1 MSLVISDDVLQAAK
15 ISEADL
21 MREIAVMLFQQER
34 ITLGKASQ
42 LAGLNQI
49 EFQQLLATRNICL
62 HYDVAE
68 YEADIKSLQENGWR

>member
-15 ISEADL
+15 LSESDL

-42 LAGLNQI
+42 LANMTQI
-49 EFQQLLATRNICL
+49 AFQKLLSARNICL

-68 YEADIKSLQENGWR
+68 YEADIQSLQESVWQ

>member
-1 MSLVISDDVLQAAK
+1 VSLVISDDVLQAAK

>member
-21 MREIAVMLFQQER
+21 MREIAVLLFQQER

-42 LAGLNQI
+42 LAGLDQI
-49 EFQQLLATRNICL
+49 EFQQLLAARNICL

-68 YEADIKSLQENGWR
+68 YDADIKSLQENGWR